1 MVNLTQATADLRE
14 ENIQRAVNGFAL
26 QSYKF
31 KQVCLI
37 QSSSSWKETYF
48 EEGSAELTASG
59 TRNIKGVS
67 RGANF
72 PYVEP
77 NWVEKS
83 VRHQKYAAEGLIYW
97 EDAIT
102 NSIDVMQRTLL
113 RVARA
118 ITKSVDDEIYQQW
131 ITASGINTGAASA
144 NWDSATLADR
154 DPIRDILTAIQTCSE
169 DNYDVQENGFLLLSP
184 KDYRNLM
191 MNSKV
196 INNPSF
202 KTADIVSNGRVGQVV
217 SLNIIVSNSVPADE
231 ALVIKGQEA
240 STWKTAKALQTKVI
254 EDHGIKFTIRGWEV
268 GITQVTNP
276 KAIYR
281 ITNTQL

>member
-1 MVNLTQATADLRE
+1 MTNLTQGTGDLRN
-14 ENIQRAVNGFAL
+14 ENIARAVNGFAL

-48 EEGSAELTASG
+48 EEGSTELTASG

-77 NWVEKS
+77 NWTEKS

-113 RVARA
+113 RIARA
-118 ITKSVDDEIYQQW
+118 ITKAVDDEIYAQW
-131 ITASGINTGAASA
+131 IGATGIGTAAAVA
-144 NWDSATLADR
+144 TWDSGTLADR
-154 DPIRDILTAIQTCSE
+154 DPIRDILTAIQTIAE
-169 DNYDVQENGFLLLSP
+169 DNYDVQENGYLLLSP

-202 KTADIVSNGRVGQVV
+202 KTADVVSNGKVGQIA
-217 SLNIIVSNSVPADE
+217 SLTIIVSNSVPADE
-231 ALVIKGQEA
+231 ALIIKGQEA
-240 STWKTAKALQTKVI
+240 STWKAASALRTETI
-254 EDHGIKFTIRGWEV
+254 EDKGIKFTIRAWEI